1 MEHGEQPVSRVWAC
15 VFSFSIFAV
24 LWTNK
29 MKKTR
34 RWAVLFSLLVLVQ
47 VGDVMLYA
55 YDDDYRYYSDWWIP
69 QYSSPYLENLMQGIV
84 PDVAAYAVSVVL
96 TIAWDWVVWI
106 GIIFAMVYYMFK
118 WTTRYNFE
126 NFGYK
131 SKRDWKRE
139 DPAQKNVEDVVVDAG
154 KKAAD
159 GLKGIGRKIPSEG
172 IKGAGA
178 AAGKKMAAGATAGKR
193 MADAASKSGK
203 MNSNKAREEIEKY
216 HGMMLRGVISESDFE
231 RKKNQLL
238 GLDPEK

>member
-1 MEHGEQPVSRVWAC
+1 MKRGEQPVSRVWAC

-47 VGDVMLYA
+47 VGDAMLYA
-55 YDDDYRYYSDWWIP
+55 YDDDYMYLDWWIP
-69 QYSSPYLENLMQGIV
+69 KYSNPYLVDIMQGIV
-84 PDVAAYAVSVVL
+84 PDAAAYAVSAVL

-118 WTTRYNFE
+118 WTTRYNLE

-139 DPAQKNVEDVVVDAG
+139 DPAQKNIEDVVVGAG
-154 KKAAD
+154 KKATK
-159 GLKGIGRKIPSEG
+159 GLKGIGRKIPSEE
-172 IKGAGA
+172 IKSVGTTV
-178 AAGKKMAAGATAGKR
+178 GKKMT
-193 MADAASKSGK
+193 DAANRPEK
-203 MNSNKAREEIEKY
+203 MNSSRAREEIEKY
-216 HGMMLRGVISESDFE
+216 HGMMQRGVISESDFE

-238 GLDPEK
+238 DLDPEK

>member
-1 MEHGEQPVSRVWAC
+1 MKRGEQPVSRVWAC

-47 VGDVMLYA
+47 VGDAMLYA
-55 YDDDYRYYSDWWIP
+55 YDDDYMYSDWWIP
-69 QYSSPYLENLMQGIV
+69 KYSNPYLVDTMQGIV
-84 PDVAAYAVSVVL
+84 PDAAAYAVSVVL

-118 WTTRYNFE
+118 WTTRYNLK

-139 DPAQKNVEDVVVDAG
+139 DPAQKNVEDVVVGAG
-154 KKAAD
+154 KKAAK
-159 GLKGIGRKIPSEG
+159 GLKGIGRKIPSEE
-172 IKGAGA
+172 IKSAGTTV
-178 AAGKKMAAGATAGKR
+178 GKKMA
-193 MADAASKSGK
+193 DAANRPEK
-203 MNSNKAREEIEKY
+203 MNSNRVREEIEKY
-216 HGMMLRGVISESDFE
+216 HSMMQRGVISESDFE

-238 GLDPEK
+238 DLDPEK

>member
-1 MEHGEQPVSRVWAC
+1 MERGEQPVSRVWAC

-47 VGDVMLYA
+47 VGDAMLYA
-55 YDDDYRYYSDWWIP
+55 YDDDYMYSDWWIP
-69 QYSSPYLENLMQGIV
+69 KYSNPYLEDLMQGIV

-118 WTTRYNFE
+118 WTTRHNIE
-126 NFGYK
+126 NFDHK

-139 DPAQKNVEDVVVDAG
+139 DPAQKNVEDVMVDAG
-154 KKAAD
+154 KKAGKKAAK
-159 GLKGIGRKIPSEG
+159 GLKGIGRKIPSEE
-172 IKGAGA
+172 IKSVGTTV
-178 AAGKKMAAGATAGKR
+178 GKKMAE
-193 MADAASKSGK
+193 AANRPEK
-203 MNSNKAREEIEKY
+203 MNPNRVREEIEKY
-216 HGMMLRGVISESDFE
+216 HGMMQRGVISKSDFE

-238 GLDPEK
+238 DLDPKK

>member
-1 MEHGEQPVSRVWAC
+1 MKRGEQPVSRVWAC

-47 VGDVMLYA
+47 VGDAMLYA
-55 YDDDYRYYSDWWIP
+55 YDDDYMYLDWWIP
-69 QYSSPYLENLMQGIV
+69 KYSNPYLVDIMQGIV
-84 PDVAAYAVSVVL
+84 PDAAAYAVSVVL

-118 WTTRYNFE
+118 WTTRYNLE

-139 DPAQKNVEDVVVDAG
+139 DPAQKNVEDVVAGAG
-154 KKAAD
+154 KKAAK
-159 GLKGIGRKIPSEG
+159 GLKGIGRKIPSEE
-172 IKGAGA
+172 IKSVGTTV
-178 AAGKKMAAGATAGKR
+178 GKKMV
-193 MADAASKSGK
+193 DAANRPEK
-203 MNSNKAREEIEKY
+203 MNSNRVREEIEKY
-216 HGMMLRGVISESDFE
+216 HGMMQRGVISESDFE

-238 GLDPEK
+238 DLDPEK